1 MLFVPL
7 PFVVALLLL
16 LLFLAVVRR
25 DDELAAN
32 RPFLVLLLLCAVQ
45 SVLVGLRLGY
55 GVQWI
60 GYLALI
66 IPTVTPPLIYAGVRR
81 LGVDSPRRGLALL
94 GFYSFPAVVVAVLAI
109 IRPEAIDIAMIL
121 IQIAYAL
128 ALLWLIRPG
137 PDALRLASFE
147 AARPAHRA
155 LVFAAGAL
163 CFSALIDALV
173 LFDFGWTH
181 GSHVG
186 LIVSIANLVGLL
198 VLGAAAASA
207 SRNSADAEM
216 SEISAMLD
224 TAEDKDTV
232 ARIHELMQEKKLYRD
247 ANLNLERLARKA
259 GIPSRRISGAIN
271 RTTAKN
277 VSQYVNDYRIA
288 EACRLLAETDQS
300 VTEIMLEAGF
310 QTKSNFNREFRRVT
324 DMTPVAWREKC
335 AYSANPA

>member
-16 LLFLAVVRR
+16 LLFLAVMRR

-32 RPFLVLLLLCAVQ
+32 RPFLALLLLCAVQ

-55 GVQWI
+55 GLQWI
-60 GYLALI
+60 GYLALV
-66 IPTVTPPLIYAGVRR
+66 IPTVMPPLIYAGVRR
-81 LGVDSPRRGLALL
+81 LGVDSRRRWPSLL
-94 GFYSFPAVVVAVLAI
+94 GFYSFPPVVIAALAI
-109 IRPEAIDIAMIL
+109 IRPDAIDIAMIL

-128 ALLWLIRPG
+128 ALLWLVRPG

-181 GSHVG
+181 GAHVG
-186 LIVSIANLVGLL
+186 LIVSVANLVGLL
-198 VLGAAAASA
+198 VLGTAAAAAS
-207 SRNSADAEM
+207 RNSTDAEM
-216 SEISAMLD
+216 AEIAPVLD
-224 TAEDKDTV
+224 TAEDKDTID
-232 ARIHELMQEKKLYRD
+232 RIHTLMQEKKLYRD

-271 RTTAKN
+271 RATAKN